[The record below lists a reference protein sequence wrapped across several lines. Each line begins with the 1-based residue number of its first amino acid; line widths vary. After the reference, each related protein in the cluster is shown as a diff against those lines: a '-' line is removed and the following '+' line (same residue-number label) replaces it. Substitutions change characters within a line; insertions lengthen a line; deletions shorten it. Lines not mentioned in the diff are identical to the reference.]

1 MTVQIINPETI
12 SAPLGAYSQA
22 ILTTGQGRTLN
33 ISGQIGIREDG
44 RVAGGFAE
52 QADAAWKNI
61 VEILGAADMDVSNLI
76 KIVTYLTD
84 PADAARLA
92 EIRSK
97 YLGNNRPA
105 STMVV
110 VKSLLKSDWL
120 IEIEATAFKLG
131 RPG

>member
-1 MTVQIINPETI
+1 MTVQAINPETI

-22 ILTTGQGRTLN
+22 ILTAGPGRTLN
-33 ISGQIGIREDG
+33 ISGQIGIRADG
-44 RVAGGFAE
+44 RVASGFAE

-61 VEILGAADMDVSNLI
+61 VEILGAAGMDVSNLI
-76 KIVTYLTD
+76 KVVTYLTD

-120 IEIEATAFKLG
+120 IEIEATAFKAQD
-131 RPG
+131 